1 MKKKPAVSARN
12 KQENKS
18 DVEAH
23 LFCPFDLLFELRS
36 LHFSFLL
43 PRPLTLA
50 LCLRAPLLGDHM
62 TFHIHTI

>member
-1 MKKKPAVSARN
+1 MKKQPAVSARN

-43 PRPLTLA
+43 LHA
-50 LCLRAPLLGDHM
+50 RALLGACTKNERDG
-62 TFHIHTI
+62 

>member
-1 MKKKPAVSARN
+1 MKKQPAVSARN

-23 LFCPFDLLFELRS
+23 LFCPFDLLFELRA

-43 PRPLTLA
+43 LHA
-50 LCLRAPLLGDHM
+50 RALLGACTKNERDG
-62 TFHIHTI
+62 